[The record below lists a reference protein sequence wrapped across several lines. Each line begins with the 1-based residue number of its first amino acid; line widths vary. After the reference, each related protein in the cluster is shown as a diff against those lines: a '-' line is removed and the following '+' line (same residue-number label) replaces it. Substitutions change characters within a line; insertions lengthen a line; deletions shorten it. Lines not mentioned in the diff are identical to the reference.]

1 MKKGKFAFRLW
12 LVRVLIESLMKSK
25 IDEYEGHTMIARR
38 TKTTMTMGY
47 VIGSGLINA
56 LAQLHSEIE
65 GAGNPQKDIL

>member
-12 LVRVLIESLMKSK
+12 FVRVLIESLMKSK
-25 IDEYEGHTMIARR
+25 IDEYEGDTMIARR

-56 LAQLHSEIE
+56 LSQLHSEIKVAE
-65 GAGNPQKDIL
+65 NPRKEIL